1 MIIKSKF
8 LKSLKKVQKLILKKE
23 LKNCH
28 DRKKWF
34 SQIGKYCYSI
44 IRSNSFLVIFFTI
57 QMEKV
62 TKRVI
67 DSAKDKFPLSSGI
80 ERNLTSKKDGK
91 ANDRKGWVT
100 FTL

>member
-1 MIIKSKF
+1 
-8 LKSLKKVQKLILKKE
+8 
-23 LKNCH
+23 
-28 DRKKWF
+28 
-34 SQIGKYCYSI
+34 
-44 IRSNSFLVIFFTI
+44 
-57 QMEKV
+57 MEKV

-91 ANDRKGWVT
+91 ANDRKAFEWVI